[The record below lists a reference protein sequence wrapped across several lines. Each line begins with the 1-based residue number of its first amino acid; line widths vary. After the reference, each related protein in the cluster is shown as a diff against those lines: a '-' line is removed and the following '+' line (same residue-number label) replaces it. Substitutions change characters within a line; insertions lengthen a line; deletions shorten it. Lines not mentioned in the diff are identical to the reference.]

1 MLNKIIKNKSG
12 VTLLEMMVAVAIF
25 TVVMLSATKIFQMV
39 IESQRSAIAAQ
50 NLQES
55 MRYAFEVM
63 AKEIRMAQKDVGGAG
78 QCPNVGN
85 GKIYDTNSDK
95 DELNFK
101 NFNDDCVKY
110 YLDNNRLKINRDTDS
125 GYITSD
131 EIEVS
136 NLEFIVIDD
145 VDTVQSMVTIKMD
158 IEAVGSGLHKQ
169 AMKMQTTISS
179 RYYE

>member
-1 MLNKIIKNKSG
+1 MLNKIKQNNLG

-25 TVVMLSATKIFQMV
+25 SVVMLSATKIFQMV

-55 MRYAFEVM
+55 MKYAFEVM
-63 AKEIRMAQKDVGGAG
+63 AKEIRMAQKPIGNECGGNLADK
-78 QCPNVGN
+78 VYLDLAS
-85 GKIYDTNSDK
+85 GKTLK
-95 DELNFK
+95 FK
-101 NFNDDCVKY
+101 NINNECVKY
-110 YLDNNRLKINRDTDS
+110 YLDNNRLKIDRDADS
-125 GYITSD
+125 GYITPD

-145 VDTVQSMVTIKMD
+145 VGNEQSMVTMKMD
-158 IEAVGSGLHKQ
+158 IKAVGKGLHKQ
-169 AMKMQTTISS
+169 TMKIQTTISS